1 MIIQNTTEL
10 HTKWRLVW
18 HVNYISM
25 KLLIKTK
32 IKRRRDNIRLDF
44 QELSRLESS
53 PKGLRLALVAKPVAL
68 SRACSVVKDQ
78 RSLCLPMA
86 VAFHLTML
94 WKQRGLLPTTKTH
107 RPTVQ
112 GMEVRGNVSW
122 IITLNGLL

>member
-1 MIIQNTTEL
+1 MIIRNTTEL

-32 IKRRRDNIRLDF
+32 NERRRDDTRLDF

-68 SRACSVVKDQ
+68 SRACSVAKDQ
-78 RSLCLPMA
+78 R
-86 VAFHLTML
+86 
-94 WKQRGLLPTTKTH
+94 
-107 RPTVQ
+107 
-112 GMEVRGNVSW
+112 
-122 IITLNGLL
+122 